1 MDNQNNEA
9 RDLIVKAREALR
21 RGDKE
26 TAHNLGE
33 QAALLAPGME
43 DAWLILT
50 ASDPSPEEALAYA
63 QQALE
68 INPSSE
74 RALRA
79 VEWAIARLKQA
90 QSDPGAAAGAAA
102 SIPAQQEKLQETK
115 KSINRTW
122 LYVGAAFVLFLCV
135 MAAFFAYRSA
145 SQISIA
151 SLVNNAGLNK
161 VTETSPEKNWAPMS
175 LPKPTLSPDENGG
188 SSQQPVNTPVIG
200 PTQELPASAPTIAP
214 TDTAS
219 SASTSTP
226 MIVTPTS
233 APGEVPAGAETA
245 TPQAS
250 GGPAATEPAQA
261 ADAPA
266 VTEAP
271 QVADASTV
279 TETPAVMSMEMVT
292 DVQASQPA
300 NQPVPPSSNAPLP
313 AAASSGS
320 GTRWIDVDLTNQMV
334 YAYEGDY
341 VVNSFLVSTG
351 TWMTPTVTGQYNI
364 YVKYRAAPMS
374 GPGYYLPDVPYIMYF
389 YKGYGLHGTYWH
401 SNFGTPMSHG
411 CVNLRTDEA
420 AWLYNWASVGTL
432 VNIHY

>member
-1 MDNQNNEA
+1 MDNQNNDA

-26 TAHNLGE
+26 TAHSLGE

-50 ASDPSPEEALAYA
+50 ASDPSPDDALAYA

-90 QSDPGAAAGAAA
+90 QAAPEAMPAAAVPV
-102 SIPAQQEKLQETK
+102 PAEQEKPPETK

-122 LYVGAAFVLFLCV
+122 IYVGGVLVLLLCAVVAV
-135 MAAFFAYRSA
+135 MVFQSV
-145 SQISIA
+145 SQPAIA
-151 SLVNNAGLNK
+151 SLVNGLGLNK
-161 VTETSPEKNWAPMS
+161 VTESSQEKHWASMS
-175 LPKPTLSPDENGG
+175 LPKPTLGPGENDG
-188 SSQQPVNTPVIG
+188 SSQQAASTPTIG
-200 PTQELPASAPTIAP
+200 PTREPQIITPTTASNQTAAPLSAPTEAPSSTPSEAP
-214 TDTAS
+214 TE
-219 SASTSTP
+219 
-226 MIVTPTS
+226 
-233 APGEVPAGAETA
+233 APAVAATA
-245 TPQAS
+245 TSQAS
-250 GGPAATEPAQA
+250 GASQVSNGSQASAGSETSEPSQA
-261 ADAPA
+261 AA
-266 VTEAP
+266 AP
-271 QVADASTV
+271 QA
-279 TETPAVMSMEMVT
+279 TETPVVMVMERAA
-292 DVQASQPA
+292 DVPEK
-300 NQPVPPSSNAPLP
+300 QPVPPSSNAPLP
-313 AAASSGS
+313 VSAPSGN
-320 GTRWIDVDLTNQMV
+320 GGRWIDVDLTNQMV
-334 YAYEGDY
+334 YAYEADTM
-341 VVNSFLVSTG
+341 VNSFLVSTG
-351 TWMTPTVTGQYNI
+351 TWMTPTVTGEYKI

-432 VNIHY
+432 VNVHY